1 VAKNAIH
8 YHITIT
14 SEYNTHLDYDEPEI
28 EIDRAY
34 TTDDEVFIENQIDPN
49 GYIYLAITAADQSDM
64 CAFFFYAEEADE
76 DIIIPTGVY
85 PINYSEEYGTV
96 QANPGVQ
103 GNGVLPSFYAQI
115 FEDGSLVVPIW
126 LLVDG
131 TVEVTKD
138 EDGNP
143 HLEVNAFNSYGVP
156 VHITYDGSFTSA
168 VENITTEKGA
178 TKRIENGQLLIN
190 RNGELFNVLGTRVQ

>member
-1 VAKNAIH
+1 
-8 YHITIT
+8 
-14 SEYNTHLDYDEPEI
+14 
-28 EIDRAY
+28 
-34 TTDDEVFIENQIDPN
+34 
-49 GYIYLAITAADQSDM
+49 
-64 CAFFFYAEEADE
+64 
-76 DIIIPTGVY
+76 
-85 PINYSEEYGTV
+85 
-96 QANPGVQ
+96 
-103 GNGVLPSFYAQI
+103 
-115 FEDGSLVVPIW
+115 
-126 LLVDG
+126 
-131 TVEVTKD
+131 VTKD